1 MVVAPRKRSDIDSPR
16 AFPATFASET
26 FPHSI
31 TGRVESGRI
40 AVPDL
45 LGWNIYPGW
54 YSDWGPLTDFGAK
67 LEKYHHDSRHGGVCI
82 SEYGAGGNVL
92 QHEEQPKQPKND
104 GPWHPE
110 EYESIFHETA
120 WPQLKAQPWIWGTFV
135 WCFADFTS
143 YWRHEGGM
151 KGRNDKGL
159 ITYDRQ
165 VKKDAFYYY
174 KANWSAKPM
183 VYLTSRRFTERTN
196 AVTTVKVYSNTAK
209 VELLVNGVSKG
220 FCPNDGNAVFVWKDV
235 KLSPGENRIEATA
248 QRDGENV
255 SDACMWTLKE

>member
-54 YSDWGPLTDFGAK
+54 YSDWGP
-67 LEKYHHDSRHGGVCI
+67 
-82 SEYGAGGNVL
+82 
-92 QHEEQPKQPKND
+92 
-104 GPWHPE
+104 
-110 EYESIFHETA
+110 
-120 WPQLKAQPWIWGTFV
+120 
-135 WCFADFTS
+135 
-143 YWRHEGGM
+143 
-151 KGRNDKGL
+151 
-159 ITYDRQ
+159 IT
-165 VKKDAFYYY
+165 
-174 KANWSAKPM
+174 
-183 VYLTSRRFTERTN
+183 
-196 AVTTVKVYSNTAK
+196 
-209 VELLVNGVSKG
+209 VNGVSKG

-235 KLSPGENRIEATA
+235 KLSPEENRIAVNA

-255 SDACMWTLKE
+255 SDACVWTLKE